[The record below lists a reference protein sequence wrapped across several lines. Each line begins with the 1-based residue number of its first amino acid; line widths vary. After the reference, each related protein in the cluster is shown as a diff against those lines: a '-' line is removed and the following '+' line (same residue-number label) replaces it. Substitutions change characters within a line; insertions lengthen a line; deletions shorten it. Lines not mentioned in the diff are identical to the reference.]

1 MYYIMSKNILQNEDT
16 YTISDFQKQ
25 QLADSYKKLYSK
37 TVYENKKSEREKYNK
52 RVYNLSLKTLFENFF
67 TTWTHIVNE
76 MTELIYDNN
85 NNKNFNNYI
94 IILTKNERIIYVGIM
109 FIFLS
114 LICYFIFLTN

>member
-1 MYYIMSKNILQNEDT
+1 MNNNILQSADT
-16 YTISDFQKQ
+16 YTMSDFQKQ
-25 QLADSYKKLYSK
+25 QLAESYKKLYSK
-37 TVYENKKSEREKYNK
+37 TIYENDKTEKEKYNK

-76 MTELIYDNN
+76 MTDLVYDNN

-94 IILTKNERIIYVGIM
+94 IILMKNERIIYVGIM
-109 FIFLS
+109 FILLS

>member
-1 MYYIMSKNILQNEDT
+1 MSNNILQNEDT
-16 YTISDFQKQ
+16 YTMSDFQKQ
-25 QLADSYKKLYSK
+25 QLAESYKKLYSK
-37 TVYENKKSEREKYNK
+37 TVYENEKTEQNKYNK

-76 MTELIYDNN
+76 MTDLIYDDN

-109 FIFLS
+109 FILLS
-114 LICYFIFLTN
+114 LICYFIFLTS

>member
-1 MYYIMSKNILQNEDT
+1 MNNNVLQSADT
-16 YTISDFQKQ
+16 YTMSDFQKQ

-37 TVYENKKSEREKYNK
+37 TIYENEKSENNKYNK

-76 MTELIYDNN
+76 MTDLIYDDN

-109 FIFLS
+109 FILLS